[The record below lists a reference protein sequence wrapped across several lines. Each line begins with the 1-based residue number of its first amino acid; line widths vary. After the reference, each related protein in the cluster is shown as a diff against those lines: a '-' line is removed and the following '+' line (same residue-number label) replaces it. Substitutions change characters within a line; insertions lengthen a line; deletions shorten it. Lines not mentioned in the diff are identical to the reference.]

1 VFEELPAPA
10 APSQPSQSADE
21 PHRALYLRWRP
32 RRFEDVVG
40 QEHVTRTLRNAVR
53 LGRPS
58 HAYLFTGPRGTGKTT
73 VARILYR
80 AVNCEHAQDG
90 DPCNTCALCR
100 AALDNRALDL
110 VEIDAAS
117 TGGIADIRDLREKV
131 GYRPNEGR
139 YRVYIVDEA
148 HEMSN
153 AAWDA
158 LLKTL
163 EEPPPHALF
172 VLATTEAHKV
182 PATIVSRC
190 QRFDFR
196 RIPFQETKDQ
206 LARVAEAEGL
216 NVDPSVLE
224 RLALVARGG
233 LRDALSL
240 LDQLSAFAVGDI
252 DMSVARAALSLPSIE
267 AVRGAIDGMTRHD
280 PGTVMA
286 VVSDA
291 AEGGADLRLLA
302 EELVVHLRALMLLR
316 SGADARLTDELP
328 ADEVAWLR
336 ERAPAWSIGALM
348 QLIQT
353 LSDAL
358 ARTRDAAQFQVQ
370 TEVALLT
377 ACDVESLVPRPAQTR
392 APSSEVRVDP
402 VPAPV
407 TSAPSVVAPSP
418 GAPAAVAHSATA
430 QPAVAASPAAPAA
443 GAPAPADP
451 AAVASSTAAA
461 SSAAATSSAAD
472 PAAVASSAAAASS
485 AAERAAIATSPV
497 NPVGQPSEAPTAAV
511 EAASSPSSLEN
522 SVVPS
527 PVASPPPDAT
537 PEQTAD
543 TSLRSRWP
551 DVIEHIQ
558 RRNGLLASLV
568 RSAQPLAVEE
578 SVLTVAFSTELNRKS
593 AERANSRQLIETAFE
608 RVYGTAYR
616 LRAVVVAT
624 DGGNLLDDPVINF
637 AQRTFG
643 GQPKR
648 VGTDV
653 PNE

>member
-1 VFEELPAPA
+1 
-10 APSQPSQSADE
+10 
-21 PHRALYLRWRP
+21 LRWRP

-40 QEHVTRTLRNAVR
+40 QEHVTRTLRNAVK

-100 AALDNRALDL
+100 AALDGRALDL

-182 PATIVSRC
+182 PPTIVSRC

-196 RIPFQETKDQ
+196 RIPFEDTRAQ
-206 LARVAEAEGL
+206 LARIAEAEGL
-216 NVDPSVLE
+216 NVDPTVLE

-240 LDQLSAFAVGDI
+240 LDQLSAFAMGDI
-252 DMSVARAALSLPSIE
+252 DMAVARAALSLPSIE

-336 ERAPAWSIGALM
+336 ERASAWSIGALM

-377 ACDVESLVPRPAQTR
+377 ACDVESL
-392 APSSEVRVDP
+392 APPQP
-402 VPAPV
+402 VAATVAPV
-407 TSAPSVVAPSP
+407 S
-418 GAPAAVAHSATA
+418 AVADRD
-430 QPAVAASPAAPAA
+430 VDA
-443 GAPAPADP
+443 GA
-451 AAVASSTAAA
+451 
-461 SSAAATSSAAD
+461 
-472 PAAVASSAAAASS
+472 
-485 AAERAAIATSPV
+485 E
-497 NPVGQPSEAPTAAV
+497 
-511 EAASSPSSLEN
+511 
-522 SVVPS
+522 
-527 PVASPPPDAT
+527 PPPKME
-537 PEQTAD
+537 EQEISPLSLGQAEGGGGD
-543 TSLRSRWP
+543 EGRSLRDRWP

-568 RSAQPLAVEE
+568 RSAQPLGVEE
-578 SVLTVAFSTELNRKS
+578 SILTVAFSTELNRKS
-593 AERANSRQLIETAFE
+593 AERATSRQLIETAFE

-616 LRAVVVAT
+616 LRAIVVT
-624 DGGNLLDDPVINF
+624 EGGNLLDDPVINF

-648 VGTDV
+648 VSTDV

>member
-1 VFEELPAPA
+1 LFDDQLPTRPDEAP
-10 APSQPSQSADE
+10 DR
-21 PHRALYLRWRP
+21 RALYLRWRP

-80 AVNCEHAQDG
+80 AVNCEQAQDG
-90 DPCNTCALCR
+90 DPCNTCPLCR
-100 AALDNRALDL
+100 AALEGRALDL

-131 GYRPNEGR
+131 GYRPNDGR
-139 YRVYIVDEA
+139 YRLYIIDEA

-196 RIPFQETKDQ
+196 RIPYQETKDH
-206 LARVAEAEGL
+206 LARVAEAEAL
-216 NVDPSVLE
+216 EIEPAVLE

-240 LDQLSAFAVGDI
+240 LDQLSAFAVGQI

-267 AVRGAIDGMTRHD
+267 AVRGVIDGMTRRD
-280 PGTVMA
+280 PSTVMA
-286 VVSDA
+286 VLSDA
-291 AEGGADLRLLA
+291 AEGGADLRLFA
-302 EELVVHLRALMLLR
+302 DELVVHLRALLLLR
-316 SGADARLTDELP
+316 TGADARLTDQLP
-328 ADEVAWLR
+328 VDEVAWLR
-336 ERAPAWSIGALM
+336 ERAPSWSPGTLM
-348 QLIQT
+348 QLVQT

-358 ARTRDAAQFQVQ
+358 ARTRDAQQFQVQ

-377 ACDVESLVPRPAQTR
+377 ACDVESR
-392 APSSEVRVDP
+392 APAVVQH
-402 VPAPV
+402 APV
-407 TSAPSVVAPSP
+407 EVAPTRTDESP
-418 GAPAAVAHSATA
+418 
-430 QPAVAASPAAPAA
+430 
-443 GAPAPADP
+443 APAPPP
-451 AAVASSTAAA
+451 APT
-461 SSAAATSSAAD
+461 
-472 PAAVASSAAAASS
+472 PPPPPPPPR
-485 AAERAAIATSPV
+485 EI
-497 NPVGQPSEAPTAAV
+497 EAP
-511 EAASSPSSLEN
+511 
-522 SVVPS
+522 
-527 PVASPPPDAT
+527 PVAD
-537 PEQTAD
+537 EN
-543 TSLRSRWP
+543 LKSRWA
-551 DVIEHIQ
+551 DVIEHVKS
-558 RRNGLLASLV
+558 RNPILASLLG
-568 RSAQPLAVEE
+568 SAQPIALEE
-578 SVLTVAFSTELNRKS
+578 SVLVVAFGTDFNRKS
-593 AERANSRQLIETAFE
+593 AESRTHRQLIETAFE

-616 LRAVVVAT
+616 LRGTVGSDANAAPS
-624 DGGNLLDDPVINF
+624 LLEDPVINF

-643 GQPKR
+643 GEPKR
-648 VGTDV
+648 VTTD
-653 PNE
+653 

>member
-1 VFEELPAPA
+1 MFEDLPAPTEA
-10 APSQPSQSADE
+10 SRSE

-40 QEHVTRTLRNAVR
+40 QEHVTRTLRNAVK
-53 LGRPS
+53 LARPS

-80 AVNCEHAQDG
+80 AVNCENTQDG
-90 DPCNTCALCR
+90 DPCNTCALCK
-100 AALDNRALDL
+100 AALDSRALDL

-117 TGGIADIRDLREKV
+117 TGGIADIRDLREKI

-182 PATIVSRC
+182 PPTIVSRC

-196 RIPFQETKDQ
+196 RIPFEATKAQ
-206 LARVAEAEGL
+206 LARVADAEGL
-216 NVDPSVLE
+216 RVDPTVLE

-252 DMSVARAALSLPSIE
+252 DMAVARAALSLPSIE
-267 AVRGAIDGMTRHD
+267 AVRGVVDGMTRHD
-280 PGTVMA
+280 PATVMA
-286 VVSDA
+286 VISDA
-291 AEGGADLRLLA
+291 AEGGADLRLFA

-316 SGADARLTDELP
+316 SGADAGLTDELP

-336 ERAPAWSIGALM
+336 ERAPSWSIGVLM

-377 ACDVESLVPRPAQTR
+377 ACDVESLAPKAVAPPPQTPVAPPPVREVPAAAPPPVVAPATVEPD
-392 APSSEVRVDP
+392 AVPTSES
-402 VPAPV
+402 PAPV
-407 TSAPSVVAPSP
+407 ESLE
-418 GAPAAVAHSATA
+418 
-430 QPAVAASPAAPAA
+430 PAAPQ
-443 GAPAPADP
+443 APA
-451 AAVASSTAAA
+451 
-461 SSAAATSSAAD
+461 
-472 PAAVASSAAAASS
+472 
-485 AAERAAIATSPV
+485 ESPT
-497 NPVGQPSEAPTAAV
+497 GDGA
-511 EAASSPSSLEN
+511 
-522 SVVPS
+522 
-527 PVASPPPDAT
+527 
-537 PEQTAD
+537 
-543 TSLRSRWP
+543 LRSRWL
-551 DVIEHIQ
+551 DVVDHVQ
-558 RRNGLLASLV
+558 RRNGLLASIV
-568 RSAQPLAVEE
+568 RSAEPLSLEE
-578 SVLTVAFSTELNRKS
+578 SVLVVAFKTDFNRKT
-593 AERANSRQLIETAFE
+593 AEKATNRQLIETAVE
-608 RVYGTAYR
+608 RAYGTAYR
-616 LRAVVVAT
+616 VRCTVAS
-624 DGGNLLDDPVINF
+624 DESGLLDDPVINF
-637 AQRTFG
+637 ARRTFG

-648 VGTDV
+648 IPDA
-653 PNE
+653 

>member
-1 VFEELPAPA
+1 MFDGPSTPTSTEAPRQQEA
-10 APSQPSQSADE
+10 
-21 PHRALYLRWRP
+21 HRALYLRWRP

-40 QEHVTRTLRNAVR
+40 QEHVTRTLRNAVK
-53 LGRPS
+53 LSRPS

-80 AVNCEHAQDG
+80 AVNCENAQDG

-100 AALDNRALDL
+100 AALEARALDL

-196 RIPFQETKDQ
+196 RIPFEATRDQ
-206 LARVAEAEGL
+206 LARVADAEGL
-216 NVDPSVLE
+216 HVDRSVLE

-267 AVRGAIDGMTRHD
+267 AVRGVIDGMTRHD
-280 PGTVMA
+280 AATVMA
-286 VVSDA
+286 VVADA

-302 EELVVHLRALMLLR
+302 DELVVHLRALMLLR

-328 ADEVAWLR
+328 TDEVAWLR
-336 ERAPAWSIGALM
+336 ERAPAWSLGVLM

-377 ACDVESLVPRPAQTR
+377 ACDIGSQA
-392 APSSEVRVDP
+392 APP
-402 VPAPV
+402 
-407 TSAPSVVAPSP
+407 
-418 GAPAAVAHSATA
+418 APAAPSARPSADATA
-430 QPAVAASPAAPAA
+430 RSSHEPSPSHTVVETTAVAASVAAPSR
-443 GAPAPADP
+443 PATVADP
-451 AAVASSTAAA
+451 TSGDGANAEPTNGGGATAEPPKA
-461 SSAAATSSAAD
+461 
-472 PAAVASSAAAASS
+472 
-485 AAERAAIATSPV
+485 
-497 NPVGQPSEAPTAAV
+497 EAPTASEPPAPRGD
-511 EAASSPSSLEN
+511 AQLRGRWLD
-522 SVVPS
+522 VVDH
-527 PVASPPPDAT
+527 V
-537 PEQTAD
+537 
-543 TSLRSRWP
+543 
-551 DVIEHIQ
+551 Q
-558 RRNGLLASLV
+558 RRNGLLASIV
-568 RSAQPLAVEE
+568 RSAEPLAVDDA
-578 SVLTVAFSTELNRKS
+578 VLVVAFSTEFNRKT
-593 AERANSRQLIETAFE
+593 AEKSTNRQLIETAFE

-616 LRAVVVAT
+616 LRCTVAS
-624 DGGNLLDDPVINF
+624 GENGLLDDPVINF

-648 VGTDV
+648 VPT
-653 PNE
+653 E